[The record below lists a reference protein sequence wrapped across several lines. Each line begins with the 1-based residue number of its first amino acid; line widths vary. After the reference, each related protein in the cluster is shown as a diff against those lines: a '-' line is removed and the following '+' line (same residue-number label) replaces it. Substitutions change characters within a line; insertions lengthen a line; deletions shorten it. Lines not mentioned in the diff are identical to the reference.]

1 MVPLF
6 DISVISI
13 IKLSENFQILCFLK
27 RHIGEEFLVAS
38 LFCDKASILCKN
50 NFSIIKLVANL

>member
-1 MVPLF
+1 MVSLF

-27 RHIGEEFLVAS
+27 RNIEEEFLIAS
-38 LFCDKASILCKN
+38 LFYHKTSIFCMN
-50 NFSIIKLVANL
+50 NFSIIKLVANI

>member
-13 IKLSENFQILCFLK
+13 IKLSEKFQVPCFLK
-27 RHIGEEFLVAS
+27 RHIGEKFLVQS
-38 LFCDKASILCKN
+38 LFYHKASIFCKN
-50 NFSIIKLVANL
+50 NFSIIKLVA